1 MKQKKIFALGFFDGV
16 HRGHQMVLHLCQHLA
31 DDAGVATAAITFDR
45 HPQSLFTPT
54 PPALL
59 NTTEDRRLL
68 IQEWAG
74 IEHLL
79 ILPVNEQVMNM
90 PWQDFLEALLK
101 EGAAGFVCGYDFRFG
116 KNGEG
121 NAEKM
126 AAFAEERGLPWCIV
140 DEQAMDGEKISSTR
154 IRTLLEK
161 GDAEGAKRLLGHAHI
176 FTGNVVSGQGL
187 GRTIGI
193 PTANL
198 RLRSELVCPA
208 FGVYACRAWVDG
220 ASYAAVANIGTRP
233 TVDGKGVTVEPWILD
248 FAGDLYGK
256 ELTLEFHK
264 FLRPEQKFESLDAL
278 KIQIQKDAEET
289 RRIFA

>member
-1 MKQKKIFALGFFDGV
+1 MKKKIFALGFFDGV
-16 HRGHQMVLHLCQHLA
+16 HIGHQMVLHLCQHLA

-59 NTTEDRRLL
+59 NTTEDRRWL
-68 IQEWAG
+68 IQEWVG

-154 IRTLLEK
+154 IRALIEK
-161 GDAEGAKRLLGHAHI
+161 GDMELARELLGHFHR
-176 FTGNVVSGQGL
+176 FTGKVVYGRGL
-187 GRTIGI
+187 GHTIGI

-198 RLRSELVCPA
+198 CLPEELVCPA
-208 FGVYACRAWVDG
+208 FGVYACKAVVDG
-220 ASYAAVANIGTRP
+220 NWFNAVTNIGTRP

-248 FAGDLYGK
+248 FDGDLYGK
-256 ELTLEFHK
+256 ELTLEFCK
-264 FLRPEQKFESLDAL
+264 FLRPERKFDSLEEL
-278 KIQIQKDAEET
+278 INQIQKDARQT
-289 RRIFA
+289 RGILK